1 MAATKVQANWTSVA
15 WNSTTIT
22 RVTSVSIGQGG
33 SLLKFKGD
41 TDIYPTVIA
50 ALDIEPHASVTTAD
64 VSVLMGFPPG
74 VSSSLTATQKDAK
87 GASGGDIVWTLAN
100 AVFENADSQG
110 AHAQWGTVTGTWQC
124 FSSDGTTNPVS
135 FTRV

>member
-1 MAATKVQANWTSVA
+1 MAATKVQANWSSVS
-15 WNSTTIT
+15 WNSTSIT

-33 SLLKFKGD
+33 NLLKFKGD

-64 VSVLMGFPPG
+64 VAVIMGFTPG

-87 GASGGDIVWTLAN
+87 GASGGEILWTVAN
-100 AVFENADSQG
+100 AVFENGDQSG

-124 FSSDGTTNPVS
+124 FSSDGSTNPVS
-135 FTRV
+135 FTRA